1 MKTKITNI
9 RNESGNITTDSSGI
23 EKIKENYEQLYANK
37 FGNWAEIDK
46 FLEGYKLPHLSWRN
60 RLPE

>member
-23 EKIKENYEQLYANK
+23 DKKKENYEQLYANK

-46 FLEGYKLPHLSWRN
+46 FLEGYKLPHLS
-60 RLPE
+60 